1 MKIEPISRNRLTE
14 SGIQGLALTDTVEPP
29 SLFCRSLTDWQNY
42 QFQSAQVNLLMSRST
57 RSVIS

>member
-29 SLFCRSLTDWQNY
+29 SHFLELEVEDTQWFLTS
-42 QFQSAQVNLLMSRST
+42 FESKSS
-57 RSVIS
+57 